1 MDNAE
6 LVKLKNR
13 AVRFKNERTKLRFG
27 NVWLKGRLTSVMS
40 HLITIDHEPYSCV
53 DLEVEE
59 IKNG

>member
-1 MDNAE
+1 MDHIE
-6 LVKLKNR
+6 LMKLKNR
-13 AVRFKNERTKLRFG
+13 LVRFKNESTKLRFG

-40 HLITIDHEPYSCV
+40 HLVTIDCVPYSRV